1 MHREGLG
8 GRTTSSQSLVTASQR
23 VGPVYSQTWLL
34 LMRQPAYQ
42 DDGPAE
48 RTGSYTPGPTTQHTT
63 KLARA
68 STAIMHDKYMME
80 CYFHGKRFASL
91 HGDLDFSN
99 NLQSI
104 CQTRQQHS
112 TQPQRKLR
120 GWWETSK
127 LSVHKAMKT
136 HRNNVIKTIRNI
148 VQGKAGSGR

>member
-1 MHREGLG
+1 VHREGLG

-99 NLQSI
+99 I
-104 CQTRQQHS
+104 CQIMASATLNIAKARKWRGGGRVQSSHCPRQSRH
-112 TQPQRKLR
+112 K
-120 GWWETSK
+120 ET
-127 LSVHKAMKT
+127 M
-136 HRNNVIKTIRNI
+136 
-148 VQGKAGSGR
+148 